1 MLLHRRTIRG
11 SLGAWCE
18 EALAPYEQSPQ
29 RVHRLLIREL
39 EAVARRETP
48 RLMFAL
54 PPGSAKSTYASVL
67 FPPWLFASR
76 PGVNFIGAS
85 NTDRMAQKFS
95 RRVMTQIRANAAT
108 LGYALA
114 SEAAESW
121 ETTNG
126 CTYRAAG
133 VGAAIAGERADVVL
147 IDDPVRTR
155 QDAESATVRES
166 QWDWFTSDLRSR
178 LKPDAA
184 IVLVSTRWHQD
195 DLAGRLLERQ
205 PGLWRVVSVPAVA
218 GPNDPLGRAEGEWLW
233 DDDPSYPYGAELR
246 KLRAEH
252 EKAGSTRDW
261 ASLYQQTPRA
271 AGGNLFKTAQI
282 AVLDAVPAD
291 CGPPVRAWD
300 LAGSKQIGTSNPDW
314 TVGVKL
320 TRRASGQF
328 VVLDV
333 VRLRGDPAEVE
344 AAIVNTAAQDGRH
357 VRVGLPQDP
366 GQAGRAQAM
375 YLTSKLA
382 GFAVEASPET
392 GAKETRALPVVA
404 QCCVGN
410 LAMVRAPWNAAVLD
424 ELASFPGGRHDDIP
438 DALSRAFGML
448 AAPVAPSA
456 AERFRAMI

>member
-1 MLLHRRTIRG
+1 M
-11 SLGAWCE
+11 
-18 EALAPYEQSPQ
+18 
-29 RVHRLLIREL
+29 HRLLIREL
-39 EAVARRETP
+39 EMVARGRTP
-48 RLMFAL
+48 RLMFNL

-76 PGVNFIGAS
+76 PGINFIGAS

-95 RRVMTQIRANAAT
+95 RRVMSQVRQNAPL
-108 LGYALA
+108 LGYGLA

-166 QWDWFTSDLRSR
+166 QWDWFSSDLRSR
-178 LKPDAA
+178 LKPEAS
-184 IVLVSTRWHQD
+184 IVLVSTRWHED

-218 GPNDPLGRAEGEWLW
+218 GPDDPLGRAEGEWLW

-246 KLRAEH
+246 KLHAEH

-261 ASLYQQTPRA
+261 SSLYMQTPRPS
-271 AGGNLFKTAQI
+271 GGGLFKAAQV
-282 AVLDAVPAD
+282 AVLDAAPAD
-291 CGPPVRAWD
+291 CASAVRAWD
-300 LAGSKQIGTSNPDW
+300 LASVRATGTGNPDW
-314 TVGVKL
+314 TAGVKL
-320 TRRASGQF
+320 ARRADGRF

-333 VRLRGDPAEVE
+333 VRFRGDPAEVE
-344 AAIVNTAAQDGRH
+344 AAIVNTAAQDGRL

-366 GQAGRAQAM
+366 GQAGRAQVQ
-375 YLTSKLA
+375 YLTGKLV
-382 GFAVEASPET
+382 GFAVESSPET
-392 GAKETRALPVVA
+392 GAKDLRAAPVVA
-404 QCCVGN
+404 QANVGN
-410 LAMVRAPWNAAVLD
+410 LAVVRAPWNAPFLD
-424 ELASFPGGRHDDIP
+424 ELAAFPNGSKDDQV

-448 AAPVAPSA
+448 SGPAVPSA